1 MILQLGY
8 IIFIEI
14 LDILTSLLT
23 QSYDISITTPSS
35 TIIKDQNLQVIVLFQ
50 IPLGLKIPLEFPESN
65 NLQIKTESRLS

>member
-14 LDILTSLLT
+14 LHILTSLLI

-35 TIIKDQNLQVIVLFQ
+35 TIIKDQNLQSYCLIFNPIKIENPIR
-50 IPLGLKIPLEFPESN
+50 IPRI
-65 NLQIKTESRLS
+65 Q